1 MGFMLNF
8 TILQNQKEK
17 KTKSK
22 SFLKTLGKKREQR
35 ALKPPFWLLSLPLF
49 LVLYCNTGSQPRG
62 EDKKDG
68 CEGDLNLEDKIGDR
82 DGILNLE
89 DKRGDSDGNAKDKR
103 GDGDGGLEDRRVDD
117 EDKRVNF

>member
-49 LVLYCNTGSQPRG
+49 LVLYCNTASQPRG

-68 CEGDLNLEDKIGDR
+68 CEGDLNLEDKI
-82 DGILNLE
+82 
-89 DKRGDSDGNAKDKR
+89 GDSDGNAKDKR